1 MVIENC
7 KKIEPVVV
15 KLCSKTKYTTFFLNT
30 VYKQNCCFDFVAGVD
45 GDLDVMLRNIA
56 FRPHN
61 VSRMLYILLLAFFFL
76 CLRQQQTVEALCF
89 QVIHPTVRLLSV
101 RLFTYFA

>member
-30 VYKQNCCFDFVAGVD
+30 VYLN
-45 GDLDVMLRNIA
+45 
-56 FRPHN
+56 
-61 VSRMLYILLLAFFFL
+61 LL
-76 CLRQQQTVEALCF
+76 TY
-89 QVIHPTVRLLSV
+89 LL
-101 RLFTYFA
+101 TYLKYQA